1 MPIRKLKPRSPGVRF
16 QTISGFDDIT
26 KSTPEKSLVQSISRT
41 GGRNSN
47 GRITVKHRGGGHR
60 KKYRLVDFRRTKDG
74 IPAKVAG
81 IEYDPNRSARIAL
94 LVYADGE
101 KSYILAPNNLKVGD
115 QILSGPEAE
124 VRNGNCLPLKNI
136 PEGTILHNLEL
147 RPGKGGQLARSAGT
161 SVQLMAKE
169 GAYANVKLASGE
181 VRLID
186 VNCRATVGT
195 IGNADH
201 ENISIGKAGRTRWK
215 GRRPRVRAVVKN
227 PVDHPMGGGEGRSS
241 GGRHPCSPWGQI
253 AKGLKTRKISKQSN
267 KFILSKRKK

>member
-60 KKYRLVDFRRTKDG
+60 KKYRLVDFRRNKDG
-74 IPAKVAG
+74 IPARVSG

-253 AKGLKTRKISKQSN
+253 AKGLKTRKVSKQSN